1 MATTYN
7 NATGNGSNKD
17 FTYTFP
23 TIEETNTTANTNSE
37 VKVALDGITQAANR
51 YTVHTSPAKIQ
62 FNNTNGVDSTV
73 QEADGAPKSA
83 VKVRVYRDTSVD
95 SASVVFA
102 AGASIRAQV
111 LNTVAD
117 QGLYHSQEQQD
128 QLIQPLPSKLSK
140 INHPI

>member
-7 NATGNGSNKD
+7 NATGDGNEKN

-51 YTVHTSPAKIQ
+51 YTVHTNPAKIQ

-83 VKVRVYRDTSVD
+83 VKVRVYRDTDVD
-95 SASVVFA
+95 SASVDR
-102 AGASIRAQV
+102 SSR
-111 LNTVAD
+111 LMYS
-117 QGLYHSQEQQD
+117 LSS
-128 QLIQPLPSKLSK
+128 PLLKSMMDVPCCMPIEPSS
-140 INHPI
+140 